1 MSVMQMVVKRINGE
15 VQVERIHE
23 LLKWCEDIYT
33 TKYKP
38 EYQRIVNEIFKTT
51 NLLIYL
57 CIR

>member
-15 VQVERIHE
+15 VQADKIKD
-23 LLKWCEDIYT
+23 LLKWCEDVYT

-38 EYQRIVNEIFKTT
+38 EYQKIVNEIFKST